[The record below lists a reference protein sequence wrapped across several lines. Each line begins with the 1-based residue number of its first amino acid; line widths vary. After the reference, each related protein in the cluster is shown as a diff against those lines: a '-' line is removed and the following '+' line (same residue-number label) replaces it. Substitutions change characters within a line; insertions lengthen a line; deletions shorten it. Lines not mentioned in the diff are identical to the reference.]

1 MSVRLTTV
9 PRVSELLPNLEA
21 LASLLERAT
30 GAKAKALAIVIAAEP
45 ASSVAELDEAIWAV
59 VEGWR
64 SP

>member
-1 MSVRLTTV
+1 MSVRVTTV

-30 GAKAKALAIVIAAEP
+30 GAKADALALVTAAEP
-45 ASSVAELDEAIWAV
+45 ASSVAELDVAIWAV